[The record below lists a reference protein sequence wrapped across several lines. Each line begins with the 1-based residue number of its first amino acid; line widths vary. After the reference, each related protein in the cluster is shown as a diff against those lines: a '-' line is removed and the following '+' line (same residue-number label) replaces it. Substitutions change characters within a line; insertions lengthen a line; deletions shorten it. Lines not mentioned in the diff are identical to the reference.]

1 METAQEP
8 FARAL
13 GRGPLPRQPLTVVQ
27 LLGVSD
33 PLHSHDAH
41 AGPEQRQEPTVLW
54 SLLSPLIPPPPHHLP
69 PAPHGGAAPRGP
81 TPRPLLPAATTG
93 PGRTLKRA
101 CPPAPHHRLHLCRVH
116 SAWTLFPGA
125 TETALPR
132 SPTAFILPEPTGS
145 SRSSFS
151 VVLQQHLAP
160 LSASPSSSRSPGRL
174 PPRSSSQLQVAPQ
187 RLLFRVSPLPGLEV
201 QEGLGPCPRLS
212 PSPPGCPWSA
222 HSRWQLNY
230 HPNSRGC
237 SQSLFLAPT
246 SFLNFKRT

>member
-1 METAQEP
+1 MSSGQ
-8 FARAL
+8 RAPPSPAVDSGL
-13 GRGPLPRQPLTVVQ
+13 APGGLRPSPLTWRSCRPRATTGTHGSVVTSQ
-27 LLGVSD
+27 
-33 PLHSHDAH
+33 PPHS
-41 AGPEQRQEPTVLW
+41 
-54 SLLSPLIPPPPHHLP
+54 PPPPQHLP

-125 TETALPR
+125 TEAALPR

-160 LSASPSSSRSPGRL
+160 LSATPPPRDPRAASLLVPPPSSRWLPSVSFSGFLLCRASRCR
-174 PPRSSSQLQVAPQ
+174 RAWAP
-187 RLLFRVSPLPGLEV
+187 V
-201 QEGLGPCPRLS
+201 LGSPRLH
-212 PSPPGCPWSA
+212 PAVPG
-222 HSRWQLNY
+222 QLTLAGSLTTIQI
-230 HPNSRGC
+230 HVAAPN
-237 SQSLFLAPT
+237 LYF
-246 SFLNFKRT
+246 

>member
-1 METAQEP
+1 MVTS
-8 FARAL
+8 
-13 GRGPLPRQPLTVVQ
+13 QP
-27 LLGVSD
+27 
-33 PLHSHDAH
+33 PHS
-41 AGPEQRQEPTVLW
+41 
-54 SLLSPLIPPPPHHLP
+54 PPPPQHLP

-116 SAWTLFPGA
+116 SAWTLFPGT

-160 LSASPSSSRSPGRL
+160 LSATPPLLLEIPGPPPSSFLLPAPGGSPASPFPGFSSAGPRGAGGPGPLSSAL
-174 PPRSSSQLQVAPQ
+174 PVSTPAVPGQLTLAGSFTTIQIHVA
-187 RLLFRVSPLPGLEV
+187 
-201 QEGLGPCPRLS
+201 
-212 PSPPGCPWSA
+212 A
-222 HSRWQLNY
+222 
-230 HPNSRGC
+230 PN
-237 SQSLFLAPT
+237 LYF
-246 SFLNFKRT
+246 

>member
-8 FARAL
+8 FTRAL

-33 PLHSHDAH
+33 PLHSHGAH

-160 LSASPSSSRSPGRL
+160 LSAPPAPRDPRAASLLVPPPSSRWLPSVSFSGFLLCRASRCR
-174 PPRSSSQLQVAPQ
+174 RAWAP
-187 RLLFRVSPLPGLEV
+187 V
-201 QEGLGPCPRLS
+201 LGSPRLH
-212 PSPPGCPWSA
+212 PGCPWSA
-222 HSRWQLNY
+222 HPRWQLHY

-237 SQSLFLAPT
+237 SQSLFLTPT